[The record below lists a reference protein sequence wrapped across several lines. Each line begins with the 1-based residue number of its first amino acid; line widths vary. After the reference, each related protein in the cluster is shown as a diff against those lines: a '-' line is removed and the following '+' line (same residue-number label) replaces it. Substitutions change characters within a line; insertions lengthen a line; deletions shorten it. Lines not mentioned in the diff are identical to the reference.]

1 MPGPRRMTPPGM
13 VAAMVDPL
21 TTRRLVHR
29 ALFLAIA
36 AVILFLRLLPLSP
49 GTGGLPGPDIF
60 LALTLAWV
68 LRRPDYVP
76 AALIVAVILLED
88 LMFMRPPG
96 LWSLMVLLGTEF
108 LRRRE
113 QALRDLPFMLEWLVI
128 GGVLAAMFLGNR
140 AVLALVMVPQP
151 GLGQDLLRLLA
162 TLAAYP
168 VVVAAS
174 RLAFGL
180 RRAAPGEVDAL
191 GHRL

>member
-1 MPGPRRMTPPGM
+1 
-13 VAAMVDPL
+13 MVDPL

-96 LWSLMVLLGTEF
+96 LWPLMVLLGTEF